1 MKDTMVIKE
10 ALIEVK
16 LKNHPVARILHKG
29 DMFKVTI
36 ITFQK
41 DMILREHKT
50 HLPAT
55 LTVMKGKVNYRKADS
70 FITIEEYDNFQI
82 PVNETHSIEALE
94 DSICLLVQG

>member
-1 MKDTMVIKE
+1 MVIKE
-10 ALIEVK
+10 ALAEVESK
-16 LKNHPVARILHKG
+16 THPVARILHKG
-29 DMFKVTI
+29 DMFKVMI
-36 ITFQK
+36 IAFKK

-55 LTVMKGKVNYRKADS
+55 ITVMKGKVNYRTSDS
-70 FITIEEYDNFQI
+70 FTTVEEYDNFQI